1 MDAWHKQIATIL
13 QALFGP
19 SGEPLFAVLIAVG
32 VVTYLFVLHLLSSA
46 FDFRRT
52 DLPQVL
58 VATGIGCAVLLLSVA
73 AAAMYVPHGLVS
85 AQWIRPVAT
94 GTVLLAVVT
103 PMYCIFLKTDYV
115 RMLSAISL
123 SVLASVLV
131 AFCVR
136 TATTAVADGK
146 HNVNPARQR
155 KRELETLV
163 D

>member
-1 MDAWHKQIATIL
+1 MEAWHKQIATIL

-19 SGEPLFAVLIAVG
+19 SGEPLFAAQLAMGAI
-32 VVTYLFVLHLLSSA
+32 TYLFVLHLLSSA

-58 VATGIGCAVLLLSVA
+58 VATTIGCAVLLLSVA
-73 AAAMYVPHGLVS
+73 AAAMYVPRDLVP

-103 PMYCIFLKTDYV
+103 PVHCLFLKTDYV

-123 SVLASVLV
+123 SALASVLV

-136 TATTAVADGK
+136 TAATAVADGN

-155 KRELETLV
+155 KRQLETLV